1 MAHVKR
7 YRIFQSC
14 EVIVIVQSTQFQI
27 AFNQGSWYYIQES
40 CFKVVLQGC
49 CLSPIFYPY
58 TFEITCSNRGLS
70 LFSYDDD
77 MALDFPDEPSLTI
90 ERQYLIDF
98 GSRISN

>member
-1 MAHVKR
+1 MLKGTVFSNHVKLLLLCKAHSFKSR
-7 YRIFQSC
+7 LIRVLGITFRNLVLKWFYRDVACHPF
-14 EVIVIVQSTQFQI
+14 
-27 AFNQGSWYYIQES
+27 
-40 CFKVVLQGC
+40 
-49 CLSPIFYPY
+49 FYPY
-58 TFEITCSNRGLS
+58 TSEITCSNRGLS